1 MEQPTETNEY
11 YKTPSDVRLYKKLY
25 YMSNKDQIKE
35 ENLNSYYMKKYG
47 KTREQHIEDKKL
59 QKRLKLIKKLN
70 DLSEKNTTDVKLI
83 KKLNEL
89 SAIVE

>member
-1 MEQPTETNEY
+1 MEQPTETDEY

-59 QKRLKLIKKLN
+59 QKRLKLIKTLN

-89 SAIVE
+89 SAVVK